1 MTERKTFLRG
11 ILGTGGLRGCPRR
24 RSGSAVPEY
33 YTVLPQLKDLAAETT
48 RTRERTTP
56 TQITDQIG
64 TTPTTG
70 AGTTKAGTPGT
81 ITLII
86 MIPGGD

>member
-1 MTERKTFLRG
+1 MVAGT
-11 ILGTGGLRGCPRR
+11 ILPIGATHTM
-24 RSGSAVPEY
+24 VIE
-33 YTVLPQLKDLAAETT
+33 TTHTMAAETT

-56 TQITDQIG
+56 TQIADRTA
-64 TTPTTG
+64 TTPTIG

-86 MIPGGD
+86 MIPGED